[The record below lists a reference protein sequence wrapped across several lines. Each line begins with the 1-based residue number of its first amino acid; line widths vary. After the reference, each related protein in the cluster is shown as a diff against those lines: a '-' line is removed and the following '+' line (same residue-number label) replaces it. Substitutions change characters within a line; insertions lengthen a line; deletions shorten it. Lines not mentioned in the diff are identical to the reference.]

1 MDEAGVV
8 QVEPGLAASA
18 LAALAEFAP
27 VNEWPE
33 RHFYFG
39 GVNAV
44 QLLPGGEVRA
54 HADPRRGG
62 ACRLVD

>member
-1 MDEAGVV
+1 MKLGS
-8 QVEPGLAASA
+8 VEPGLSDFQISA
-18 LAALAEFAP
+18 LERMGPLSL
-27 VNEWPE
+27 WPE

-44 QLLPGGEVRA
+44 QLTAAGDVVA

-62 ACRLVD
+62 ATRVL